1 MNRCYICRRQ
11 ASTRTINDR
20 NVCNRCI
27 NALPRVLELES
38 AETVM
43 VETLLKLRAESSDL
57 NTFRVVETALRM
69 VGSAYLVDLA
79 AITRVLGRICAV
91 LEPTAGKGH
100 ALETIKDD
108 HQRTVGSYRSI
119 TYACIMPGCEVC
131 AVVGAAQ
138 EMLKVLTEPPL
149 D

>member
-1 MNRCYICRRQ
+1 M
-11 ASTRTINDR
+11 
-20 NVCNRCI
+20 

-38 AETVM
+38 AETIM
-43 VETLLKLRAESSDL
+43 VEALLKIRAESNDL
-57 NTFRVVETALRM
+57 DTFRIVENALRL
-69 VGSAYLVDLA
+69 VGSSYLVDLA
-79 AITRVLGRICAV
+79 AISRVLGRICAV

-100 ALETIKDD
+100 ALETIKED
-108 HQRTVGSYRSI
+108 HQRTVGSQQSI